1 MSGMITQAQ
10 HEVLVEKVNR
20 VEVGL
25 ATLSGKFEI
34 LAERINNTNDK
45 LADLGVQLG
54 KAADTAAIAAK
65 VAQDNRK
72 YVITTTIGT
81 VGVLISIISIIIR
94 FFIM

>member
-1 MSGMITQAQ
+1 MSGPITQTQ

-34 LAERINNTNDK
+34 LAERINNTNDR
-45 LADLGVQLG
+45 LADLSVQLG
-54 KAADTAAIAAK
+54 KAADTAAVAAK
-65 VAQDNRK
+65 VAQENRK

-81 VGVLISIISIIIR
+81 VGVFISIISIIIR
-94 FFIM
+94 FYLG